1 MTKYRLQISDRV
13 NVRVRGELKAAA
25 PNAAPQKVDFTLDMK
40 RVDQAG
46 INELIQRG
54 DSIADTLVGLT
65 GGWEGQNLVI
75 DTDTG
80 APAAYSPEAMRV
92 LLGCPGMAPLCWA
105 SYVRDVGVA
114 EKN

>member
-13 NVRVRGELKAAA
+13 TVRVRGELKGAG
-25 PNAAPQKVDFTLDMK
+25 PNATPQKVDFTLDMK
-40 RVDQAG
+40 RVDQSG
-46 INELIQRG
+46 INDLIKRG
-54 DSIADTLVGLT
+54 DTIADTLVGLT
-65 GGWEGQNLVI
+65 GGWEGQGLVI

-80 APAAYSPEAMRV
+80 APAAFSPEAFRT
-92 LLGCPGMAPLCWA
+92 LLECPGMAPLCWA